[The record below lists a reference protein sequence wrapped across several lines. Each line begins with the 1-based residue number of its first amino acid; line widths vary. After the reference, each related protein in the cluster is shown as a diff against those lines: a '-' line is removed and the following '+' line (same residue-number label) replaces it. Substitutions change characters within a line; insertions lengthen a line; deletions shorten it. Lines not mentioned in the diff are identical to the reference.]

1 MDILGCTRSTDRS
14 KTQIL
19 NGIELVEIS
28 SKKLA
33 NKNMEDGLDV
43 MGNRYYHG
51 YDRKIIHKKKIITPS
66 FT

>member
-1 MDILGCTRSTDRS
+1 
-14 KTQIL
+14 
-19 NGIELVEIS
+19 
-28 SKKLA
+28 
-33 NKNMEDGLDV
+33 MEDGLDV